1 MKIFIRRWLSALFI
15 IVSATLHAGS
25 DSQEEEQ
32 RHDDGPVACGDPGK
46 PVPQA
51 SQHPGKVDLKAI
63 AVYLKSL
70 VSEAPPAASSD
81 EIRDEDDD
89 NAE

>member
-25 DSQEEEQ
+25 DSQEEELL
-32 RHDDGPVACGDPGK
+32 HDDGRMVCGDPSEPV
-46 PVPQA
+46 PVPQT
-51 SQHPGKVDLKAI
+51 SPHPGKADLKAI

-70 VSEAPPAASSD
+70 VSDAPPASSPVESD
-81 EIRDEDDD
+81 Y
-89 NAE
+89 AE

>member
-32 RHDDGPVACGDPGK
+32 LRDDGRMVCGDLSE
-46 PVPQA
+46 PVPQT

-70 VSEAPPAASSD
+70 VSDAPPASSPVESD
-81 EIRDEDDD
+81 Y
-89 NAE
+89 AE

>member
-25 DSQEEEQ
+25 DSQQEEQ
-32 RHDDGPVACGDPGK
+32 LHEDGRRVCGDLSE
-46 PVPQA
+46 PVSQT
-51 SQHPGKVDLKAI
+51 SQHSGKADLKAI

-70 VSEAPPAASSD
+70 VSDAPPASSPV
-81 EIRDEDDD
+81 ESRNDDD
-89 NAE
+89 YPE